1 MTRLVSLALLARVT
15 RLAITLIA
23 AVTCA
28 ASIVVTAI
36 TPAPG
41 VNLTASALYMGGTG
55 HPLDVPGSTTDYI
68 ASYIGSAY
76 QKHVGPSGLC
86 SGGNPGCAQVAVYT
100 PEQFE
105 FDTGLFD
112 MTFDASVQAGLENV
126 NACVRG
132 QSCVLTLPPYT
143 TTDQAGQL
151 SDTAYVVYGYS
162 QSATI
167 VSYLKDDMIA
177 HPLPSGSTVNFVLT
191 GNPNRPNGGLLERL
205 VGIYIPVVG
214 VTFNGAMATNSPE
227 PNPLTTVDFA
237 RQYDL
242 FADFPAHPLNL
253 LADVNALLGFVVHAR
268 TFNGDPQLQGQYQ
281 DTTYYFS
288 PTPTLPLVAPIY
300 LLPVVGPTLAALLD
314 PPLRVLVE
322 AAYERTINPGQPTP
336 ARFLHVPDVS
346 KLLKDFVVA
355 IPTGWDD
362 AIAVA
367 TNDPA
372 NRPFRTAPPGVFGV
386 GGPPVYVG
394 AIDPYGPPTPYTPL
408 AGLPAR
414 ATDSTFRASQN
425 PAAARATRRLAQR
438 ASGSSKSAARQSME
452 AAPVRMQ
459 SPKSR
464 PTATLDR
471 GDHGLAGGLRRETP
485 TGGAASPRP

>member
-15 RLAITLIA
+15 RPAITLIA

-28 ASIVVTAI
+28 VVTAI
-36 TPAPG
+36 TPAPA

-100 PEQFE
+100 PEQFK

-143 TTDQAGQL
+143 TTEQAGQL

-177 HPLPSGSTVNFVLT
+177 HPLPSGSTVNFILT
-191 GNPNRPNGGLLERL
+191 GDPNRPNGGLLERL

-253 LADVNALLGFVVHAR
+253 LADINALLGFVVHAR

-336 ARFLHVPDVS
+336 ARFLHVPDVI

-408 AGLPAR
+408 AGLPAQ
-414 ATDSTFRASQN
+414 ATDSTSRASQN
-425 PAAARATRRLAQR
+425 PAAARAIVVARRAAVDVAAVAPARASVLAAVRSAEPRALVGAGRGTRRDTDT
-438 ASGSSKSAARQSME
+438 SGQE
-452 AAPVRMQ
+452 F
-459 SPKSR
+459 
-464 PTATLDR
+464 D
-471 GDHGLAGGLRRETP
+471 
-485 TGGAASPRP
+485 SPRRIHHPSRH